1 MTRTQVDLPDE
12 LYQALNHRSQT
23 TGVSLSDLISHLLQ
37 DAMGNTPLETPP
49 APPTRTIGA
58 AFAELRTLMQ
68 EENYTLEIPP
78 RTNRPNHFE
87 TPHHQTD
94 HQQPPGKRMIP
105 K

>member
-1 MTRTQVDLPDE
+1 
-12 LYQALNHRSQT
+12 
-23 TGVSLSDLISHLLQ
+23 
-37 DAMGNTPLETPP
+37 
-49 APPTRTIGA
+49 
-58 AFAELRTLMQ
+58 MQ